1 MRELRDGELR
11 DHGTAPTARRR
22 PGLLAGLVILL
33 FMTVVPTAAPGR
45 LGQLGPPW
53 QLSQLM
59 MAGEAVAVAAEGQP
73 AEKVGGPGEAEHETR
88 EAAPSINPKT
98 LALQLLNFAVLVF
111 ILVKF
116 GGGAI
121 NKALA
126 ARHQQL
132 KADLASAADLRALAE
147 AKLAKQETRLASLEN
162 EIAEMRLGI
171 KEEAD
176 AEKARLIAAAEERAA
191 RIKTE
196 TAFVVEQQIREAE
209 VRLRR
214 ESAELALQMS
224 EEILRRALGAVDQQ
238 RLLDTFVAGVEQGS
252 AGVPYGSASAP
263 PSAPP
268 PAAAGVTRP
277 VQGSV
282 S

>member
-1 MRELRDGELR
+1 VRDLGDRNLR
-11 DHGTAPTARRR
+11 DHGAARGRRR
-22 PGLLAGLVILL
+22 PGLLSGLAIFL
-33 FMTVVPTAAPGR
+33 FMTVVPTAAPRR
-45 LGQLGPPW
+45 LGQLGPPR
-53 QLSQLM
+53 QLSQM
-59 MAGEAVAVAAEGQP
+59 RMTGESVAVAAEGQA
-73 AEKVGGPGEAEHETR
+73 AEKGGGPSEAEHETA

-171 KEEAD
+171 KAEAD

-196 TAFVVEQQIREAE
+196 TAFVVEQQVREAE

-238 RLLDTFVAGVEQGS
+238 RLLDTFVAEVEQGS
-252 AGVPYGSASAP
+252 AEVPYGSVFAH
-263 PSAPP
+263 P
-268 PAAAGVTRP
+268 PAPAPAGAARP